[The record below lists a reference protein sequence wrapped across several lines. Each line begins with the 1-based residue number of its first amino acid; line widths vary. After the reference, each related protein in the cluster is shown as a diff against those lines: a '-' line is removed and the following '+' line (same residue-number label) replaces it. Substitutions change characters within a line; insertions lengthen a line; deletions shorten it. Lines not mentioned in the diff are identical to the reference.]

1 MVIMP
6 KRRVKKAIVSINK
19 VTRETYYIKCPH
31 CKTINAGG
39 FNRSVLRME
48 CSYCD
53 NPIDLIWE
61 AD

>member
-1 MVIMP
+1 VIKP
-6 KRRVKKAIVSINK
+6 TLRAKKAIVYINK
-19 VTRETYYIKCPH
+19 VTREEYNLQCPH

-53 NPIDLIWE
+53 NPIDLIWG